1 MKPILSSRIGFTT
14 FLLEKQMGKSKKL
27 LQRGERGFTL
37 IELLIVAMILG
48 IIAGVIVPNIV
59 GFLNTAN
66 IAAANSEENAVRTA
80 ADASYSDTGSW
91 PADSSNL
98 ASDGFLD
105 REPKEIYSFD
115 TDGLIDGIDSSGGWI
130 EAGLSFNTTSQQW
143 E

>member
-1 MKPILSSRIGFTT
+1 
-14 FLLEKQMGKSKKL
+14 MGKFKKIFHSN
-27 LQRGERGFTL
+27 ERGFTL
-37 IELLIVAMILG
+37 IELLIVVMILG
-48 IIAGVIVPNIV
+48 IIAGVIIPNV
-59 GFLNTAN
+59 AGFLNTAN
-66 IAAANSEENAVRTA
+66 IAAANSEANTVRTA

-91 PADSSNL
+91 PDDSSNL
-98 ASDGFLD
+98 ASEGLLD